1 VNQRV
6 REIVDLLVEMIA
18 NGVDPADTEMSL
30 IERLVRRGYHL
41 GEIGEAFETMLSLP
55 SRVTLTESGETGRMR
70 THLSSRRVLAP
81 DERFAL
87 TTEAQGALMRMVGSG
102 LITDVE
108 LEETLLEV
116 VGQELREIGVSELL
130 LLLMRI
136 IRDEGR
142 RTAVALNLFRP
153 RAADVEEADLN

>member
-18 NGVDPADTEMSL
+18 NAVDLPITEISL

-41 GEIGEAFETMLSLP
+41 GEIDEALETMLSLP
-55 SRVTLTESGETGRMR
+55 STVTLTEPGETGRMR
-70 THLSSRRVLAP
+70 THLSSRRLLAP

-87 TTEAQGALMRMVGSG
+87 STEAQGALLRMFDSG

-116 VGQELREIGVSELL
+116 VGQGWRDMGVSELL

-136 IRDEGR
+136 IRDEDR
-142 RTAVALNLFRP
+142 LTTIALNLFKP
-153 RAADVEEADLN
+153 RAADGGEIDPN

>member
-6 REIVDLLVEMIA
+6 REIVDLLVEMIS

-41 GEIGEAFETMLSLP
+41 GEIGEAFEIMLSLP
-55 SRVTLTESGETGRMR
+55 SRVTLMEPGETGRMR

-87 TTEAQGALMRMVGSG
+87 SREAQGALLRMVDSG

-108 LEETLLEV
+108 LEETLLDV
-116 VGQELREIGVSELL
+116 VDQGLRDVGVSELL

-142 RTAVALNLFRP
+142 RTAIALNLFRP
-153 RAADVEEADLN
+153 RVADVQESDLN